1 MLGLDNLQEL
11 NETVND
17 IIASSSLE
25 DEITLPEFNSDNDAN
40 ELISKNIEDAIQA
53 DIIKNVDIKE
63 TQEVDVPSYLIDIR
77 NVPISQATLMT
88 LKGMLKGGDTSVYI
102 RTSESS
108 VIKVGTGDSYE
119 LYMILD
125 DLLRLM
131 YNGAC
136 KLYKNTGSGFES
148 IHSMDASSIRLN
160 L

>member
-1 MLGLDNLQEL
+1 MDNLQEL
-11 NETVND
+11 NEKVNE
-17 IIASSSLE
+17 IIASPMS
-25 DEITLPEFNSDNDAN
+25 DEIALPEFNSNNNAD

-53 DIIKNVDIKE
+53 DIIKNVDMKE
-63 TQEVDVPSYLIDIR
+63 STDVDVPSYLIDIR
-77 NVPISQATLMT
+77 NVPISQATLMA

-108 VIKVGTGDSYE
+108 VIKVGNGDSYE

-136 KLYKNTGSGFES
+136 KLYKNNGNGFEPIS
-148 IHSMDASSIRLN
+148 SMDASSIRLN